1 YSGRVD
7 ELYTKAEQPTVIP
20 EVAVVEMKQLFEEG
34 GNGQV
39 YSDAQILKG
48 GQGTP
53 DRKCGWGIP
62 GAFGAVKDGIKR
74 VSLKHGYN

>member
-1 YSGRVD
+1 
-7 ELYTKAEQPTVIP
+7 
-20 EVAVVEMKQLFEEG
+20 MKQLFEEG

-53 DRKCGWGIP
+53 DRKCG
-62 GAFGAVKDGIKR
+62 FKFHK
-74 VSLKHGYN
+74 